1 VRRSARTLLI
11 NCSANKA
18 IFLMRKQKSQVGS
31 EGFSLLEL
39 VVAMGITILLAG
51 LASTLLAGSF
61 SSRARENQKTEALA
75 DTQRGLNLMTR
86 EIANSGYGLTDN
98 GLVAADSGLSSI
110 RVRANLNAASGETTS
125 AAASDRDED
134 VKFLLYTESNN
145 SYIVRLDVN
154 SAAQE
159 MVLANRVDSLKFRY
173 YADRVTYTAR
183 DCDISDVRDQYGNP
197 VSEVAL
203 KSGAKYIVLSI
214 CVNLPAVSSP
224 GAPGY
229 QPTSS
234 VQLVSDIALRNSGLY
249 DY

>member
-1 VRRSARTLLI
+1 
-11 NCSANKA
+11 
-18 IFLMRKQKSQVGS
+18 MRKKKSQVGS

-51 LASTLLAGSF
+51 LASMLLAGSF
-61 SSRARENQKTEALA
+61 STRARENQKTEALA

-98 GLVAADSGLSSI
+98 GLVAVDSGLNSI

-125 AAASDRDED
+125 ASASDRDED
-134 VKFLLYTESNN
+134 IKYLLYTESGN

-154 SAAQE
+154 SSAQE
-159 MVLANRVDSLKFRY
+159 MVLANRVDALKFRY
-173 YADRVTYTAR
+173 YADRVTYQASN
-183 DCDISDVRDQYGNP
+183 CDITNVLDSYGNP
-197 VSEVAL
+197 VGEVAQ
-203 KSGAKYIVLSI
+203 KSGAGYVVLSI

-229 QPTSS
+229 QPSSS
-234 VQLVSDIALRNSGLY
+234 VQLVSDIALRNSQLY
-249 DY
+249 AY